1 MYDKLVEKGN
11 DVDTRGFAWKNK
23 CDTDKSES
31 GKAVL
36 MQIKNLNRSENK
48 IPDVNNVVRKINYN
62 DKIRDIG
69 NK

>member
-23 CDTDKSES
+23 YDTDKSES

>member
-1 MYDKLVEKGN
+1 
-11 DVDTRGFAWKNK
+11 
-23 CDTDKSES
+23 
-31 GKAVL
+31 